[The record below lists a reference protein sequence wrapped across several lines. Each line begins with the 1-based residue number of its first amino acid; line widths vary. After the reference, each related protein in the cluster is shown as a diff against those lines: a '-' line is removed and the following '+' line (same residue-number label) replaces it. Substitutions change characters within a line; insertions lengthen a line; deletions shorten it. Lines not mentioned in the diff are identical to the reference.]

1 MISSFATQPDITINL
16 LLGGGIDS
24 AALIAYYL
32 SRGATVRGIHFNY
45 GQPSIEGERRS
56 VLALSQHY
64 RIYVTTVE
72 LGFSMVSTQ
81 GEYHCRNATML
92 LAAASIF
99 STKGGIFSIGIHSGT
114 AYYDCSQL
122 FMVDIQRLFEG
133 YFAGVIQVEAPFL
146 EFTKKNIFEFCH
158 LNKVPVE
165 ITFSCERRGDYP
177 CGECPSCGDR
187 RMLDETYR
195 NLPSTK
201 YLDN

>member
-99 STKGGIFSIGIHSGT
+99 STQGGIFSIGIHSGT
-114 AYYDCSQL
+114 PYYDCSQL

>member
-64 RIYVTTVE
+64 RFYVTTVE

-99 STKGGIFSIGIHSGT
+99 STQGGIFSIGIHSGT
-114 AYYDCSQL
+114 PYYDCSQL

-146 EFTKKNIFEFCH
+146 EFTKKDIFEFCH